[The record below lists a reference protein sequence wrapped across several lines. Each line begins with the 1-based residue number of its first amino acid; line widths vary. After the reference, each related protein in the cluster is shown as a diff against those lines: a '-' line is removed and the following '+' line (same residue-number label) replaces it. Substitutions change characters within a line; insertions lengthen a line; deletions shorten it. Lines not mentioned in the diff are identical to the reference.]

1 MTRSRELGLAV
12 WERCDKVNKSFTDI
26 IYQIERDDADIVT
39 PDDYGCYHGRGTVAV
54 CAPGSMYNPRYW
66 WSKYPEKR
74 SPAWNL
80 VNLFTPTLWMFT
92 FISIISVSMF
102 FLVSARIGALY
113 FGLLTFREEIILSPF
128 RSTLTLKYSKLQI
141 IISLS

>member
-1 MTRSRELGLAV
+1 MTE
-12 WERCDKVNKSFTDI
+12 I
-26 IYQIERDDADIVT
+26 IDQIERDEADIVT
-39 PDDYGCYHGRGTVAV
+39 PSDYACYHGRGTAAV
-54 CAPGSMYNPRYW
+54 CAPGSLYSPEYW

-102 FLVSARIGALY
+102 FLVSARIGASY
-113 FGLLTFREEIILSPF
+113 FGLQTFREEIILSPF
-128 RSTLTLKYSKLQI
+128 RSLTLK
-141 IISLS
+141 